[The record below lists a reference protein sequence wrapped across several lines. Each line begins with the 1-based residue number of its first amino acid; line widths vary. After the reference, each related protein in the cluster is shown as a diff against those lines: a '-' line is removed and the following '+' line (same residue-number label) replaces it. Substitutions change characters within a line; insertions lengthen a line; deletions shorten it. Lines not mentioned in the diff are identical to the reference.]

1 MGRRANRRGVHA
13 RIMSACRMRQ
23 KNVESFLQR
32 LETLQSSGIRP
43 DAWKLE
49 QYTTPPHIAAS
60 ILTYIQTY
68 YGDIE
73 GKRVTDLGC
82 GCGVLSIGC
91 ALLGATQVIGVDI
104 DKCSI
109 DVMIENVKAMEL
121 EGVVAT
127 KQADITNLNAS
138 DIPVE
143 HVDVVIMNPPFGTK
157 LNNGIDR
164 VFIEKALKIVPVVY
178 SLHKST
184 TRDYWVQKVSKDLS
198 CTVSPLMSV
207 LFNIDSQFKFHRKE
221 SKDIEV
227 DLLKFERKIT
237 S

>member
-1 MGRRANRRGVHA
+1 
-13 RIMSACRMRQ
+13 MRQ

-32 LETLQSSGIRP
+32 LETLQSSGIQP

-49 QYTTPPHIAAS
+49 QYATTPHIAAN

-68 YGDIE
+68 YGDID
-73 GKRVTDLGC
+73 GKRVADLGC

-91 ALLGATQVIGVDI
+91 ALLGATKVIGIDI

-109 DVMIENVKAMEL
+109 DVMMENVKEMEL
-121 EGVVAT
+121 EGTVAT
-127 KQADITNLNAS
+127 KQADITCLNAS
-138 DIPVE
+138 DLAVE
-143 HVDVVIMNPPFGTK
+143 HIDVVVMNPPFGTK

-164 VFIEKALKIVPVVY
+164 VFIEQALNIAPVVY

-184 TRDYWVQKVSKDLS
+184 TRDYWIQKVSRDLN

-227 DLLKFERKIT
+227 HLLKFERKIT
-237 S
+237 I

>member
-1 MGRRANRRGVHA
+1 
-13 RIMSACRMRQ
+13 MSAYACRMRQ

-49 QYTTPPHIAAS
+49 QYATTPHIAAS

-73 GKRVTDLGC
+73 GKRVADLGC

-91 ALLGATQVIGVDI
+91 ALLGATQVIGVDV

-109 DVMIENVKAMEL
+109 DVMIENVKEMEL
-121 EGVVAT
+121 ESVVAT
-127 KQADITNLNAS
+127 KQADITAS
-138 DIPVE
+138 DLPVE
-143 HVDVVIMNPPFGTK
+143 HIDVVVMNPPFGTK

-164 VFIEKALKIVPVVY
+164 VFIEQALKIAPVVY

-184 TRDYWVQKVSKDLS
+184 TRDYWIQKVSKDLN

-237 S
+237 I